1 MTQNVELDTNEGLL
15 EFEVTESEDGTITL
29 TWDHD
34 HPTAIELG
42 LNDWSEQEWI
52 QFLTDKATEFV
63 FEQESKA
70 SD

>member
-1 MTQNVELDTNEGLL
+1 MTHNVELNTNEGLL
-15 EFEVTESEDGTITL
+15 EFEVSESEDGTITL
-29 TWDHD
+29 MWDHD

-42 LNDWSEQEWI
+42 INDWSDQEWI

-63 FEQESKA
+63 FEEESKA